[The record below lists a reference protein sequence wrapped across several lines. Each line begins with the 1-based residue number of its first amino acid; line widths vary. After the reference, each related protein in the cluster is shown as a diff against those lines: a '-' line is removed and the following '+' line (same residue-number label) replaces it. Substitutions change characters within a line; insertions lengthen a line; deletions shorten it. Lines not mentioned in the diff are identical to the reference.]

1 MIFLASARLRLPKI
15 RENRHLRSDINPEPS
30 DPGER
35 LLVQVRVQVPEMS
48 DQTSRGQADHL
59 EVFSAHAHKPAN
71 SRGGLAS
78 NSRFG
83 PDRAVN
89 SRSARSQA

>member
-1 MIFLASARLRLPKI
+1 MHIRTVTYQELR
-15 RENRHLRSDINPEPS
+15 
-30 DPGER
+30 
-35 LLVQVRVQVPEMS
+35 VRVQVPEMS
-48 DQTSRGQADHL
+48 AQANRGQADHL
-59 EVFSAHAHKPAN
+59 EVFSAHAHEPAN

-89 SRSARSQA
+89 SRAERLVQQTFHRSARAGLALTTVVRRAPGEHGR